1 MKILVTGA
9 SGFIGGHVCE
19 DLHGRGHR
27 IRALVRRADP
37 PAHLLALDDVEI
49 ARGDLTDSGDV
60 DRMVHGMDAIVH
72 AAGKVNDWGRLR
84 EFVSLNHDATKN
96 LLETGRRGG
105 VETFLYLSSVAV
117 QGFGSHVEST
127 EEGPYYPVRSAY
139 SVSKKMAEDLV
150 LSQNAPGF
158 KTTAVRPGNVYG
170 PRDRATFFNIFRY
183 LERGLMGYVD
193 RGRHL
198 TTIVSIDNLVDGVV
212 KALERPESGGRALI
226 VCDPVKLTW
235 RDLQE
240 YICSLLGV
248 RSGWLNGPA
257 WSSYLLAYLCAGAY
271 HLVGARSSPPL
282 TPYRVRHV
290 AKDYHFVSDLA
301 QRLIGYEPA
310 VDWREGMRRAV
321 EAYQQDKEEGDTAAR
336 G

>member
-19 DLHGRGHR
+19 ELHERGHR

-37 PAHLLALDDVEI
+37 PPHLLALDDLEI
-49 ARGDLTDSGDV
+49 ARGDLTDSRDV
-60 DRMVHGMDAIVH
+60 DRMVRGMEAVIH
-72 AAGKVNDWGRLR
+72 AAAKVNDWGPLR
-84 EFVSLNHDATKN
+84 EFVALNHDATKD
-96 LLETGRRGG
+96 LLETGRQGG
-105 VETFLYLSSVAV
+105 VETFVYLSSVAV
-117 QGFGSHVEST
+117 QGFGTHVEST

-170 PRDRATFFNIFRY
+170 ARDRATFYNIFRY

-193 RGRHL
+193 QGRHL

-235 RDLQE
+235 KVLQE
-240 YICSLLGV
+240 HICSLLGV
-248 RSGWLNGPA
+248 QSGRLNAPA
-257 WSSYLLAYLCAGAY
+257 WLSYIAAYLCAGAY
-271 HLVGARSSPPL
+271 HLAGARSLPPL
-282 TPYRVRHV
+282 TPYRIRHV
-290 AKDYHFVSDLA
+290 AKDYHFVPDLA
-301 QRLIGYEPA
+301 RRIIGYEPV

-321 EAYQQDKEEGDTAAR
+321 EAYLAGKEESDPAAR
-336 G
+336 S